1 MEISFETLIL
11 IAIAV
16 LVVVVAVAS
25 YLISQ
30 SRRRAWE
37 ELANRLGM
45 TFSPGNW
52 WGSGMSISGT
62 YRSQR
67 LTLDKFTRRRGNS
80 SITFTRAVVLMMQ
93 PTGLELD
100 IYTEGLFSRIGKI
113 MGMKEIQTGDEGI
126 DDRYIIRGQPEEMVL
141 RLLQNYDVRQK
152 LVEAPS
158 LRIKVRGAEIHYE
171 KRGFIKDENTLVALF
186 ELMTSL
192 ARGIERL

>member
-1 MEISFETLIL
+1 
-11 IAIAV
+11 
-16 LVVVVAVAS
+16 
-25 YLISQ
+25 
-30 SRRRAWE
+30 
-37 ELANRLGM
+37 
-45 TFSPGNW
+45 
-52 WGSGMSISGT
+52 
-62 YRSQR
+62 
-67 LTLDKFTRRRGNS
+67 
-80 SITFTRAVVLMMQ
+80 MMQ